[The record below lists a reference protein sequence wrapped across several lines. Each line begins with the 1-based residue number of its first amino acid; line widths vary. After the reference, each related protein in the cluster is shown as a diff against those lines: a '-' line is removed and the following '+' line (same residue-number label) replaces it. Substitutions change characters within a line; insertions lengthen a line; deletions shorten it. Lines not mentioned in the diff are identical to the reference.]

1 MYKEVKINIPLFIGI
16 ILLIVAVTAILVLGV
31 NQTIELILD
40 SNRQLDEQFERWENL
55 INEKFEL
62 NGSDEVDDIGT
73 NETPEEI

>member
-62 NGSDEVDDIGT
+62 NGSDEIDDIGT
-73 NETPEEI
+73 NKTPEEI